1 MLQDGYQYAIS
12 HNCARIRY
20 LTILGS
26 THHRKSKMAEGFTR
40 KFNFEDSL
48 DDDSGIGM
56 KSGTNSIELD
66 SEARSVRSWESESER
81 SWENESDDEDEDA
94 LGNVLI
100 FDQHA

>member
-1 MLQDGYQYAIS
+1 
-12 HNCARIRY
+12 
-20 LTILGS
+20 
-26 THHRKSKMAEGFTR
+26 MAEGFTR

-81 SWENESDDEDEDA
+81 DWENESDDEDEDA
-94 LGNVLI
+94 LGIVI
-100 FDQHA
+100 MFDQITVFYQCNLAGYNSNPKVILFLRIYRRIRRLDE

>member
-1 MLQDGYQYAIS
+1 MLHVNILQNFVS
-12 HNCARIRY
+12 TKY

-26 THHRKSKMAEGFTR
+26 PHHRKSKMAEGFTR

-94 LGNVLI
+94 LGNLLMLY
-100 FDQHA
+100 QHA

>member
-1 MLQDGYQYAIS
+1 
-12 HNCARIRY
+12 
-20 LTILGS
+20 
-26 THHRKSKMAEGFTR
+26 MAEGFTR

-81 SWENESDDEDEDA
+81 DWENESDDEDEDA
-94 LGNVLI
+94 LGNVLM
-100 FDQHA
+100 FDQITGFYQCYDTI

>member
-1 MLQDGYQYAIS
+1 
-12 HNCARIRY
+12 
-20 LTILGS
+20 
-26 THHRKSKMAEGFTR
+26 MAEGFTR

-81 SWENESDDEDEDA
+81 DWENESDDEDEDA
-94 LGNVLI
+94 LGNVLM
-100 FDQHA
+100 FDQITVFYQCNLQFKSQGNFISSHL